1 MIKLVAK
8 VNNIDTR
15 EIVLKGE
22 CETDQSDFEEKKI
35 RDADKKI
42 SDTSG
47 PVKRNRL

>member
-15 EIVLKGE
+15 EIVLKDE
-22 CETDQSDFEEKKI
+22 CETDQSDFEKKI

-42 SDTSG
+42 SDTRG